1 MAGVLVG
8 ACTTSQE
15 VEPTLATTDQAV
27 AQQLSAD
34 SQYMMRVVAGK
45 TTPGDMT
52 SVDLS
57 DEGQYRFVIN
67 RLAAAGK
74 TTENSPNLFD
84 RVQKQKDKAVALKK
98 NATTSSTVTT
108 NATLTWCA
116 QFVILG
122 NETKPTSAT
131 IGFPGTHP
139 DVSCLGGASYVYA
152 DVVTY
157 NANELG
163 TEAFVVGSAAGED
176 YSGGTN
182 FAAVKINPSLP
193 AVLGRVNRTD
203 SLVIAFDDLGNEQFT
218 IAVVESD
225 VVPFPGSMLLQ
236 HPVLHP
242 QVQNGGEIQMCQLR
256 GTEAQ
261 CDYRIGN
268 LSTGGAFTQF
278 ATPIN
283 RIAAVAT
290 INPWVPDPA
299 QLFAFPAPFNAAH
312 VYIPTV
318 GVLDVGATETGNCAI
333 KSITNAQFHLFKTVT
348 GGVCDTVAQFKQ
360 SFVLT
365 ANPRK
370 ATFSTISD
378 FTNTGGT
385 STPPGVNCSLSP
397 IINDRVKPSIVITA
411 QAHCGEFT
419 PSGVPKLR
427 RRVITLSP
435 EGSTPIPNLVKF
447 INSCFAEGTKIRK
460 AGGTVASVEKFKVGD
475 KVISDSK
482 GTVLT
487 VTAISKGIEEE
498 PIVDIRDSKG
508 HALRLTA
515 QHPVLK
521 ASGEVVYASTIQ
533 KDDRVMTDR
542 GIATITSVERVAY
555 TGQVYNLE
563 LGTAAERAKV
573 GKNGTTMFAGG
584 FLVGDSTM
592 QEERSKPRPEVAA
605 LPAAWSRDYENAVKN
620 NPPMTRILR

>member
-1 MAGVLVG
+1 
-8 ACTTSQE
+8 
-15 VEPTLATTDQAV
+15 
-27 AQQLSAD
+27 
-34 SQYMMRVVAGK
+34 
-45 TTPGDMT
+45 
-52 SVDLS
+52 
-57 DEGQYRFVIN
+57 
-67 RLAAAGK
+67 
-74 TTENSPNLFD
+74 
-84 RVQKQKDKAVALKK
+84 
-98 NATTSSTVTT
+98 
-108 NATLTWCA
+108 
-116 QFVILG
+116 
-122 NETKPTSAT
+122 
-131 IGFPGTHP
+131 
-139 DVSCLGGASYVYA
+139 
-152 DVVTY
+152 
-157 NANELG
+157 
-163 TEAFVVGSAAGED
+163 
-176 YSGGTN
+176 
-182 FAAVKINPSLP
+182 
-193 AVLGRVNRTD
+193 
-203 SLVIAFDDLGNEQFT
+203 
-218 IAVVESD
+218 
-225 VVPFPGSMLLQ
+225 
-236 HPVLHP
+236 
-242 QVQNGGEIQMCQLR
+242 
-256 GTEAQ
+256 
-261 CDYRIGN
+261 
-268 LSTGGAFTQF
+268 
-278 ATPIN
+278 
-283 RIAAVAT
+283 
-290 INPWVPDPA
+290 
-299 QLFAFPAPFNAAH
+299 
-312 VYIPTV
+312 
-318 GVLDVGATETGNCAI
+318 
-333 KSITNAQFHLFKTVT
+333 
-348 GGVCDTVAQFKQ
+348 VAQFKQ

-584 FLVGDSTM
+584 FLLGDSTM